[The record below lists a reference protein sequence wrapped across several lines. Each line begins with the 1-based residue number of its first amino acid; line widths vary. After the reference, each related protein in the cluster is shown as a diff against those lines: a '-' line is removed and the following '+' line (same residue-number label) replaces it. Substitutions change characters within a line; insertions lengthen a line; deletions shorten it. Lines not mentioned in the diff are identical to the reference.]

1 MPSRNVMDRLK
12 AGELL
17 LMDGGTGSEI
27 QRRGAEVLIG
37 ASAEI
42 GLQAWSA
49 TANIDFAHVVQQVH
63 QDYIRCGADVII
75 SNNFWTGP
83 SRLEPIGLA
92 DRWEEYSRAAARN
105 AVRARD
111 AMDSEVYIAG
121 GIAAPTKQG
130 GDGNGDRSDVQ
141 IMGKKRTRRSSPTT
155 RSCLPKRAWTCSSP
169 STSATWKTAS
179 PPWTRARR
187 RACPSGWACVT
198 SPGKAKCS
206 TARAWKTL
214 AARSKGIP

>member
-1 MPSRNVMDRLK
+1 MPTVNISDRIA
-12 AGELL
+12 AGETL

-37 ASAEI
+37 ATPEI

-49 TANIDFAHVVQQVH
+49 TANIDFADVVQQVH

-105 AVRARD
+105 AVKARD
-111 AMDSEVYIAG
+111 AILM
-121 GIAAPTKQG
+121 
-130 GDGNGDRSDVQ
+130 
-141 IMGKKRTRRSSPTT
+141 SS
-155 RSCLPKRAWTCSSP
+155 SL
-169 STSATWKTAS
+169 
-179 PPWTRARR
+179 
-187 RACPSGWACVT
+187 
-198 SPGKAKCS
+198 
-206 TARAWKTL
+206 
-214 AARSKGIP
+214 